1 MGPVRVRGY
10 GSGVV
15 GTRRQRRESS
25 LRWLSAALTPWMVGL
40 GLLVSF
46 TADAGT
52 ENALGA
58 SRLGVIEAGAVPPL
72 PPGTL
77 LIGSALRRL
86 GDEPP
91 QAVFKTGA
99 HVFPVVQRGGKGRP
113 GPAAR
118 RELRP
123 PRRHTC
129 ATPEAPWCSATSP
142 AASAAC

>member
-1 MGPVRVRGY
+1 M
-10 GSGVV
+10 
-15 GTRRQRRESS
+15 
-25 LRWLSAALTPWMVGL
+25 TPWMVGL

-52 ENALGA
+52 ETAIGS
-58 SRLGVIEAGAVPPL
+58 SRLGVIDADTVPPL

-99 HVFPVVQRGGKGRP
+99 HVFPVVQRSGKGNPARP
-113 GPAAR
+113 PAETLAAAR
-118 RELRP
+118 TSLERIAGKPFPASFSDAGALLVGTG
-123 PRRHTC
+123 RR
-129 ATPEAPWCSATSP
+129 APD
-142 AASAAC
+142 AAERAALGDLAAVLPLVLG